1 MIKVIA
7 VTASKVKSN
16 SSTVNFWGAGVN
28 NNEVAQTEIAEKL
41 DDVKD
46 VEW

>member
-16 SSTVNFWGAGVN
+16 SSTVSFGGAGVN